1 MASTM
6 DPRNPEIVRTYGVPQ
21 IVQNGAE
28 ANSSTFKAGQFV
40 YSNAGAITVSATAGP
55 LIWGIALTDATNV
68 SSGNIYIPLKL
79 LTNDCE
85 VQMKVSSDSTIANFQ
100 AANTTCVQGVDYDMA
115 VASNICFIDSSD
127 TSSPGF
133 TFVDAIY
140 DSAGTATDVGRF
152 IPLAAAL
159 QVGVGS

>member
-1 MASTM
+1 M
-6 DPRNPEIVRTYGVPQ
+6 DPRNPKILTKYGIPQ

-40 YSNAGAITVSATAGP
+40 YSNAGAITVAAGAGGK
-55 LIWGIALTDATNV
+55 IWGIALTDGTEV
-68 SSGNIYIPLKL
+68 SSGNIDIPVQL
-79 LTNDCE
+79 LTSDCE

-100 AANTTCVQGVDYDMA
+100 PANTTCVQGVDYDMII
-115 VASNICFIDSSD
+115 ASNICFVDSSD
-127 TSSPGF
+127 TASPSF

-140 DSAGTATDVGRF
+140 EADGTASDWGRF
-152 IPLAAAL
+152 TPLAATL